1 MDKLL
6 LRGYVTPEDFSGS
19 DTEKLQAAL
28 DYAAKADIRKV
39 VICGDYTADK
49 VLTIPAQTH
58 LVLESGVL
66 NANLQCEKIS
76 NYAFEQKPFCIQSKG
91 GKLVGSLYFYN
102 SRRAILEDLDVE
114 GNVTFE
120 YSREMRMERCKVAG
134 QVQVGQGCANAIF
147 QDLETGSFLI
157 SNKVF
162 CGDIVP
168 AKEPDIKNIVL
179 RRSAI
184 SDGVALIADTN
195 SGMFNI
201 QVDQIKA
208 QKTAVTIGE
217 KGVQLPAERYFNLTV
232 ADLESAEVP
241 FVAHNEVKHAYIR

>member
-6 LRGYVTPEDFSGS
+6 LRGYVTPEDFSGT

-28 DYAAKADIRKV
+28 NYAAEADIRKV
-39 VICGDYTADK
+39 VISGDYSADK
-49 VLTIPAQTH
+49 ALTIPAQTH

-66 NANLQCEKIS
+66 QADLQCQKIS
-76 NYAFEQKPFCIQSKG
+76 NYAFEQKPFCIQGKG

-102 SRRAILEDLDVE
+102 SRRAILEDLDVD

-120 YSREMRMERCKVAG
+120 YSREMRMERCKVTG

-147 QDLETGSFLI
+147 QDLDAGSFLI
-157 SNKVF
+157 SNKIF

-179 RRSAI
+179 RRSTIAG
-184 SDGVALIADTN
+184 GVAMIADAD

-201 QVDQIKA
+201 QADQIKA
-208 QKTAVTIGE
+208 KKAAVTIGE
-217 KGVQLPAERYFNLTV
+217 AGVQLPAERYFNLTV
-232 ADLESAEVP
+232 AELEAAEEP
-241 FVAHNEVKHAYIR
+241 FVAHNPMKHAYIR

>member
-1 MDKLL
+1 MDKLV
-6 LRGYVTPEDFSGS
+6 LRGYVTPEDFAGT
-19 DTEKLQAAL
+19 DAEKLQSAL

-39 VICGDYTADK
+39 VVSGDYAADQ

-66 NANLQCEKIS
+66 QADLQCEKIS
-76 NYAFEQKPFCIQSKG
+76 NYAFEQTPFCIQGKG

-102 SRRAILEDLDVE
+102 SRRAILEDLDVD
-114 GNVTFE
+114 GKVTFE
-120 YSREMRMERCKVAG
+120 YSREMRMERCKVSG

-147 QDLETGSFLI
+147 QDLEAGSFLI
-157 SNKVF
+157 SNKIF

-179 RRSAI
+179 RRSTI
-184 SDGVALIADTN
+184 SDGVFMIAEAE

-201 QVDQIKA
+201 QVDSIKA
-208 QKTAVTIGE
+208 NQTAVTIGE
-217 KGVQLPAERYFNLTV
+217 AGVQLPAQRYFNLTV
-232 ADLESAEVP
+232 ADLEAGNTPV
-241 FVAHNEVKHAYIR
+241 VAYNEVKHAYIR